1 MSRLGV
7 WWQYLIGDPDE
18 LPLQTR
24 VYHFVCIATIAVMIY
39 VLLFS
44 IAAGMTTYALITAV
58 FIPLQVF
65 LFYLSRFRGR
75 TVLSMNIY
83 ILVIHGFFAAS
94 YRLSAGISGSTLFSF
109 FIVFFLSVAILPKRE
124 YLILTLVNL
133 GTVAMLLIT
142 EYNDPAFVLVN
153 YSGREEHFIDIAST
167 YTVTIVL
174 ILAGLG
180 YIIKNYTLEK
190 ESAEGRAV
198 MLDELH
204 EEKAR
209 LIAVISHDYHTPLTA
224 LQHYL
229 KIFEKQELSADERQ
243 ELTAQMRLSVAH
255 TQSLLANL
263 LDMTKTDIRQNDMDT
278 KAKFHVPEAV
288 SQTLKVYGDIAR
300 SNRQQMDILI
310 PEDLQIN
317 GDKHLFNVIIR
328 NLINNAVKFS
338 GDGATI
344 SFSYEPQNIVH
355 VFRIADNGPGID
367 EQQQKEIYESWQHPA
382 RNVSRSGAIG
392 LVLSKKYAIESGADL
407 SFETVRGQ
415 GTTFFLKI
423 PR

>member
-1 MSRLGV
+1 M
-7 WWQYLIGDPDE
+7 
-18 LPLQTR
+18 
-24 VYHFVCIATIAVMIY
+24 A
-39 VLLFS
+39 
-44 IAAGMTTYALITAV
+44 TYALITAI

-75 TVLSMNIY
+75 TVLSMNTY
-83 ILVIHGFFAAS
+83 ILVIHGFFVAS
-94 YRLSAGISGSTLFSF
+94 YRVSAGISGSTLLSF
-109 FIVFFLSVAILPKRE
+109 CIVFFLAVAILPKKE

-153 YSGREEHFIDIAST
+153 YSGRKEHFIDIAST
-167 YTVTIVL
+167 YAVTIIL

-190 ESAEGRAV
+190 ENAEARAI

-209 LIAVISHDYHTPLTA
+209 LISVISHDYHTPLTA

-229 KIFEKQELSADERQ
+229 KILDKHELSADERQ
-243 ELTAQMRLSVAH
+243 ELTTQMRQSVAH

-263 LDMTKTDIRQNDMDT
+263 LDMTKIDIRKNDINT
-278 KAKFHVPEAV
+278 KAAFPVLEAV

-300 SNRQQMDILI
+300 SSHQQMDILI
-310 PEDLQIN
+310 PEELRIN

-328 NLINNAVKFS
+328 NLINNAIKFS

-344 SFSYEPQNIVH
+344 CFSYEPQNVFH
-355 VFRIADNGPGID
+355 VFRVTDNGPGID
-367 EQQQKEIYESWQHPA
+367 EQQQNEIYESWQHPA
-382 RNVSRSGAIG
+382 RNVARSGAIG
-392 LVLSKKYAIESGADL
+392 LALSKKYAIELGADL
-407 SFETVRGQ
+407 SFETNRGQ
-415 GTTFFLKI
+415 GTTFFLRI